1 MNKNLKNS
9 GTGFMRHGYFYAQCI
24 ALTALLSSAAVQASE
39 PDYYAGYHNDNGT
52 AQNRGT
58 TPVVYDRDEG
68 VYAGRVVV
76 QASAAPGQLD
86 ANIRIEQNSWVIYSE
101 GEYGQA
107 NAGMRLDDLMLIDTA
122 NPASTGQA
130 EISVNLFIAS
140 SVTSYQT
147 DRGFTDRPSNGITN
161 AIGRNRTYVS
171 LAGTTVF
178 DQTTDGSF
186 SGLFTTGSALVP
198 LNSPFSLNMG
208 LESNATLTIDIDT
221 AASLDL
227 NGTAMLAGMNGSV
240 ISSSFNL
247 PDGFRISSLQG
258 GFSETGGASTV
269 PVPGAVWLLGSGLI
283 ALIGVARRRA

>member
-9 GTGFMRHGYFYAQCI
+9 GTGVMRHSCFRALCL
-24 ALTALLSSAAVQASE
+24 ALTALLGSAAVQAE
-39 PDYYAGYHNDNGT
+39 PEYTAGYKNDNGT
-52 AQNRGT
+52 ALNRGT
-58 TPVVYDRDEG
+58 TPVVYDRDAS
-68 VYAGRVVV
+68 VNAGRVVV
-76 QASAAPGQLD
+76 QASADPGQLEAD
-86 ANIRIEQNSWVIYSE
+86 IRIEQNSWVVYGE
-101 GEYGQA
+101 GERGQA
-107 NAGMRLDDLMLIDTA
+107 NASMRLDDLMLIDTA
-122 NPASTGQA
+122 NPASTGQV

-147 DRGFTDRPSNGITN
+147 DRGFTDRPSNGIN
-161 AIGRNRTYVS
+161 NVVGRNRTSVT
-171 LAGTTVF
+171 LGGRTVF

-208 LESNATLTIDIDT
+208 LFSDATLSIDIDT
-221 AASLDL
+221 AASMDL

-283 ALIGVARRRA
+283 ALLGVARRRA